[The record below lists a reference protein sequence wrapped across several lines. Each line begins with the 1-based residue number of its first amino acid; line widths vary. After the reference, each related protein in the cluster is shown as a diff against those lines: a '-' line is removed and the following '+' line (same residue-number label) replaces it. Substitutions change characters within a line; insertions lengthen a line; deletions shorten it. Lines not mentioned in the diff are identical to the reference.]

1 MNLIEEINKAL
12 RDAELEASKTY
23 DKLGLDEKF
32 DNWFKDLDK
41 ETKVEIYKMFQLN
54 QLSFDE

>member
-12 RDAELEASKTY
+12 REAARQNNNIY
-23 DKLGLDEKF
+23 NKLSLGEMF
-32 DNWFKDLDK
+32 DNWFKDLDRT
-41 ETKVEIYKMFQLN
+41 TKVEIYKMYQLN